1 MLLFRRKNLLS
12 HAKILTEKLLSTS
25 SGARASLVSEQL
37 VDRAAV
43 GVGGAEATPF
53 LQGLIT
59 NDIHLL
65 NDDNV
70 KSMFTVFLN
79 VQVLNNPQIEML

>member
-1 MLLFRRKNLLS
+1 MLS
-12 HAKILTEKLLSTS
+12 HAKIISEKLFSTS
-25 SGARASLVSEQL
+25 TAARASLVYEQL

-43 GVGGAEATPF
+43 RVGGAEATPF

-79 VQVLNNPQIEML
+79 VQVWNSSFN